1 MSTTTNTGLNKPD
14 YNSTVPTWDQPLNYN
29 ETILDSI
36 FGNTT
41 SVAMPTGA
49 TSTTTLTGPASS
61 GSLGQTQSMRIL
73 LTGALSANQYLQ
85 IPAGIG
91 GRWIVYNT
99 CTGTS
104 NVYITSGGGGTSVIA
119 PQSYN
124 VSIYSD
130 GTNIRYTDDG
140 LTNNFANLTVLG
152 NTYLATQSGNVGIG
166 TTSPGYTLDL
176 QKNTTSLAQFYY
188 TDGTYNPRLQITGS
202 SSGIT
207 LNETYSTGAS
217 NFMFAI
223 AGTEYMRING
233 SGNVGIG
240 TSSPATLLH
249 INGSSPS
256 FRVQDSGANGV
267 RAYLSST
274 NTAIYLT
281 TDYSTTS
288 VPIIFGQGGIGSAAS
303 ERMRI
308 DSSGNLLLGTT
319 SGGNYI
325 LQVTP
330 GSTNASHGSK
340 INTATIGQSGGDYPY
355 IGYNFRS
362 TTTGGSYLYD
372 GGDYAAAIKMGQSAG
387 FVFYSAAS
395 GTAGN
400 AITWSQLM
408 TIDSSG
414 NVVATG
420 NVTAYSDARLK
431 KDVSTIDN
439 ALDLVGKMRGVR
451 YTRIDSEAKGVG
463 VIAQEIQEVL
473 PEVVM
478 EGENLS
484 VAYGNIVGV
493 LIEAIKE
500 LNAKIAVLEA
510 K

>member
-85 IPAGIG
+85 IPTGIG

-104 NVYITSGGGGTSVIA
+104 NVYITSGGGGTSVVA

-240 TSSPATLLH
+240 TSSPVSKLD
-249 INGSSPS
+249 
-256 FRVQDSGANGV
+256 VKVGANNGAISFGRTTTELEIFVANGNDQYLGGTVAGSVGV
-267 RAYLSST
+267 RSITGALFLGTASGQSLVLETNST
-274 NTAIYLT
+274 
-281 TDYSTTS
+281 
-288 VPIIFGQGGIGSAAS
+288 
-303 ERMRI
+303 ERARI
-308 DSSGNLLLGTT
+308 DSSGNLLVGTT
-319 SGGNYI
+319 SANDNSGIGLKLLLPSSAYPEFA
-325 LQVTP
+325 VV
-330 GSTNASHGSK
+330 GSA
-340 INTATIGQSGGDYPY
+340 
-355 IGYNFRS
+355 S
-362 TTTGGSYLYD
+362 TTANTGYTLYSTGVGAYRFYVTYD
-372 GGDYAAAIKMGQSAG
+372 GVIHATSTSIAAISDATLKTNVKDLETGLTEVMALKPRRFDWINGDATNVAG
-387 FVFYSAAS
+387 F
-395 GTAGN
+395 
-400 AITWSQLM
+400 
-408 TIDSSG
+408 
-414 NVVATG
+414 
-420 NVTAYSDARLK
+420 
-431 KDVSTIDN
+431 
-439 ALDLVGKMRGVR
+439 
-451 YTRIDSEAKGVG
+451 
-463 VIAQEIQEVL
+463 IAQEVEQVL
-473 PEVVM
+473 PELVVDSLYSKDE
-478 EGENLS
+478 EGNEVHKKNLKMGDILPTL
-484 VAYGNIVGV
+484 VK
-493 LIEAIKE
+493 AIQE
-500 LNAKIAVLEA
+500 LNAEIQSLKAEVATLKGA
-510 K
+510 